1 VLPWWLSAALALL
14 WLTSPAH
21 LFFLT
26 ALRDYSKAPFFVLT
40 ILFIGM
46 IVLRPLSA
54 RGLIALSMLLGAALG
69 IGFGFRTDVM
79 VNLAPFV
86 VTVVFLSPGGMLRAL
101 PTKFTAVAAC
111 LAAFWICARPVVMN
125 YRWGNAGWH
134 LVLLGTT
141 DPFDRNLGVSPSIYS
156 FGNAYSDDLIPAIV
170 KTYAW
175 RVQPDHVT
183 DPGWFDPEYE
193 KMTRQ
198 YFFELARTFP
208 ADFVTRSW
216 ASVIKVL
223 NLPFSIRFGRVPVG
237 VSSPMLARAFGVRSW
252 VLTKAEGITPALLCV
267 LIVALA
273 THSPRYAVALTTL
286 VLFFAAYPVLQ
297 YDGRHVFHLELL
309 ALWIDALAF
318 WWLISHAQDIRRR
331 LFEPGAIRRMSLTA
345 AAMAVFVFIPIAV
358 LRVYQTPRVHAVL
371 DDYVRA
377 PRRDM
382 EVSTTKVSATTA
394 RLEIDQPGL
403 PSKLHTPIEVEMLAV
418 QVDGDALACRSGTVD
433 LMVRYL
439 QRDNSSR
446 EDFSH
451 VVRVP
456 AAGGAAT
463 PSVAYLPVYVFA
475 HNNPYVR
482 FAGIDVPT
490 EQGVCIS
497 RVSRLEGTERM
508 GLLLETVVAQRP
520 TPVPV
525 YQRLSDEIEVA
536 PPQIRSAVRRLS
548 RIWR

>member
-1 VLPWWLSAALALL
+1 
-14 WLTSPAH
+14 
-21 LFFLT
+21 
-26 ALRDYSKAPFFVLT
+26 
-40 ILFIGM
+40 
-46 IVLRPLSA
+46 
-54 RGLIALSMLLGAALG
+54 
-69 IGFGFRTDVM
+69 
-79 VNLAPFV
+79 
-86 VTVVFLSPGGMLRAL
+86 
-101 PTKFTAVAAC
+101 
-111 LAAFWICARPVVMN
+111 
-125 YRWGNAGWH
+125 
-134 LVLLGTT
+134 
-141 DPFDRNLGVSPSIYS
+141 
-156 FGNAYSDDLIPAIV
+156 
-170 KTYAW
+170 
-175 RVQPDHVT
+175 
-183 DPGWFDPEYE
+183 
-193 KMTRQ
+193 
-198 YFFELARTFP
+198 
-208 ADFVTRSW
+208 
-216 ASVIKVL
+216 
-223 NLPFSIRFGRVPVG
+223 
-237 VSSPMLARAFGVRSW
+237 
-252 VLTKAEGITPALLCV
+252 
-267 LIVALA
+267 
-273 THSPRYAVALTTL
+273 
-286 VLFFAAYPVLQ
+286 
-297 YDGRHVFHLELL
+297 
-309 ALWIDALAF
+309 
-318 WWLISHAQDIRRR
+318 
-331 LFEPGAIRRMSLTA
+331 
-345 AAMAVFVFIPIAV
+345 
-358 LRVYQTPRVHAVL
+358 
-371 DDYVRA
+371 
-377 PRRDM
+377 M